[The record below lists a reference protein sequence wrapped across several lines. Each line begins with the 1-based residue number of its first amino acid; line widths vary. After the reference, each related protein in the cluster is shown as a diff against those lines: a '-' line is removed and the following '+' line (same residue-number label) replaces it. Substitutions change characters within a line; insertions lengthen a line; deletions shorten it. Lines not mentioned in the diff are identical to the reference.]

1 MSPLNFPSAR
11 ARKALYCVILS
22 VVCLVCVPG
31 LAQSQTDQPVLKIT
45 PVAPAIIYPIELSK
59 ERRLSAFTVFCED
72 FEHITAESAKND
84 IGLFLDQTKVLGMVL
99 YNPIQTS
106 DFDGNR
112 ADGRPKFGIENHR
125 SRVVQECFVQDRS
138 GRGEAGQC
146 HGRSRRS

>member
-84 IGLFLDQTKVLGMVL
+84 IGLFLDQTKVLNITWSAPPHPPDKPDAHQVYAALDPANKQLDLWLPWADYSGK
-99 YNPIQTS
+99 IQLQLERFSRS
-106 DFDGNR
+106 DG
-112 ADGRPKFGIENHR
+112 H
-125 SRVVQECFVQDRS
+125 
-138 GRGEAGQC
+138 
-146 HGRSRRS
+146 